1 MAQAGTKDN
10 PITGPYRATK
20 LVIMFIIKFEIDL
33 AIFNVSLQF
42 LKWTGTLCFVYIYH
56 VYFDTKDYISI

>member
-20 LVIMFIIKFEIDL
+20 LVITDVHHQVWDL

>member
-20 LVIMFIIKFEIDL
+20 LVITFIIKFEI
-33 AIFNVSLQF
+33 LQYLMF
-42 LKWTGTLCFVYIYH
+42 RCNF
-56 VYFDTKDYISI
+56 

>member
-20 LVIMFIIKFEIDL
+20 LVITFIIKFEIL
-33 AIFNVSLQF
+33 QYNVSLQF

-56 VYFDTKDYISI
+56 VYFDTRDYISI